1 LYLFRT
7 SSPFQS
13 DWSINESGLLLRIL
27 RIVSLSG
34 IVRYISPGDRS
45 QAGQYCFDWSMLVI
59 KYYALGRIADAHH
72 RNTAFG
78 NI

>member
-1 LYLFRT
+1 
-7 SSPFQS
+7 
-13 DWSINESGLLLRIL
+13 
-27 RIVSLSG
+27 
-34 IVRYISPGDRS
+34 
-45 QAGQYCFDWSMLVI
+45 MLVI